1 MFREKIKKGV
11 LLLAE
16 PSIIGDVSFSRSVIL
31 LADHNESG
39 SVGFILNKPLDFTV
53 NDLVPDVEASFV
65 VYNGG
70 PVEQDNLY
78 FIHNIPD
85 LITNSIEI
93 SDGIYWGGDFD
104 ITRELINNGT
114 IHKENIRFFLGYTG
128 WDHDQLEN
136 EFEANS
142 WIVTLNN
149 FKNKILDTP
158 SSEFWKAKIMELG
171 GEYVIWSNAPENPI
185 LN

>member
-1 MFREKIKKGV
+1 
-11 LLLAE
+11 
-16 PSIIGDVSFSRSVIL
+16 
-31 LADHNESG
+31 
-39 SVGFILNKPLDFTV
+39 
-53 NDLVPDVEASFV
+53 
-65 VYNGG
+65 
-70 PVEQDNLY
+70 
-78 FIHNIPD
+78 
-85 LITNSIEI
+85 
-93 SDGIYWGGDFD
+93 
-104 ITRELINNGT
+104 
-114 IHKENIRFFLGYTG
+114 
-128 WDHDQLEN
+128 LEN